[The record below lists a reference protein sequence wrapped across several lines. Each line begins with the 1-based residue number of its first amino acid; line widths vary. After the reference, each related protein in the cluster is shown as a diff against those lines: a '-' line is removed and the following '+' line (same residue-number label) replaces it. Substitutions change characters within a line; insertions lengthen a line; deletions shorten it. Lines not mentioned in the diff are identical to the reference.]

1 MAELLCSK
9 QALAEVR
16 CLQEQHHVTE
26 GSRCCVFSLHV
37 RQQASTIMNNSSSRC
52 SSCLLLAC
60 AAELL
65 PDSSLLRGTQSTLY

>member
-26 GSRCCVFSLHV
+26 GSRCCVFSPRTACEAAGQHHYE
-37 RQQASTIMNNSSSRC
+37 QQQQQVQQLSAASMC
-52 SSCLLLAC
+52 C
-60 AAELL
+60 
-65 PDSSLLRGTQSTLY
+65 